1 MHRRQGE
8 FEMVDA
14 VQHLD
19 IGRVMNN
26 TFGVIKRNPLIFLGL
41 SFLIVA
47 LPQALIQLATG
58 VSATGGDAAAVL
70 EMFSS
75 PSVIAASAGGWLLL
89 VILSVLLQA
98 TFIIATVKDLNGQQV
113 SLGECLGQAIGK
125 ILPLIGLGL
134 LMTIGIMFGMIL
146 LVIPGLILALMW
158 IVASPVMMAEDKGVI
173 DSLKRSA
180 ELTKGSKRW
189 IALLFIVYLVI
200 AMVIG
205 LLMIPFAFA
214 GTTAVALAGL
224 VINTLT
230 GAIQGTGI
238 AAVYVDLRIV
248 KEGGNTDALADV
260 FA

>member
-1 MHRRQGE
+1 M
-8 FEMVDA
+8 A
-14 VQHLD
+14 NTIQHLD
-19 IGRVMNN
+19 IGRVLQN
-26 TFGVIKRNPLIFLGL
+26 TVGVIRRNPLIFLGL

-58 VSATGGDAAAVL
+58 VSTTGGDATAVL

-75 PSVIAASAGGWLLL
+75 PSIIAGTAGGWLL
-89 VILSVLLQA
+89 VMILSVLLQA

-113 SLGECLGQAIGK
+113 SLGECVGQAIVK
-125 ILPLIGLGL
+125 LLPLIGLGI
-134 LMTIGIMFGMIL
+134 LMTLGIMLGMIL
-146 LVIPGLILALMW
+146 LIIPGLILALMW
-158 IVASPVMMAEDKGVI
+158 IVASPVMMAEDKGII

-189 IALLFIVYLVI
+189 IVLLIVVYVVI
-200 AMVIG
+200 AMVLG

-214 GTTAVALAGL
+214 GTATIMVVGL
-224 VINTLT
+224 IINTLT
-230 GAIQGTGI
+230 GALQGTGI

-248 KEGGNTDALADV
+248 KEGGNTDALANV

>member
-1 MHRRQGE
+1 MA
-8 FEMVDA
+8 DTA
-14 VQHLD
+14 QHLD
-19 IGRVMNN
+19 IGRVLNN

-41 SFLIVA
+41 SFLMVA
-47 LPQALIQLATG
+47 LPQALIQMATG
-58 VSATGGDAAAVL
+58 ASAVGVDADAMTA
-70 EMFSS
+70 MFNS
-75 PSVIAASAGGWLLL
+75 PSMIGAAFGGWLLF

-98 TFIIATVKDLNGQQV
+98 TFIIATVKDLNGQAV
-113 SLGECLGQAIGK
+113 NLGECVTQALGK
-125 ILPLIGLGL
+125 ILPLIGLGI
-134 LMTIGIMFGMIL
+134 LMTLGIMLGLVL

-158 IVASPVMMAEDKGVI
+158 IVSSPVMMAEDKGII

-189 IALLFIVYLVI
+189 ILLLFVVYMVI
-200 AMVIG
+200 ASVLG
-205 LLMIPFAFA
+205 LFMMPFAFA
-214 GTTAVALAGL
+214 GTVGVTIIGL
-224 VINTLT
+224 IINTLT

>member
-1 MHRRQGE
+1 MA
-8 FEMVDA
+8 DTA
-14 VQHLD
+14 QHLD
-19 IGRVMNN
+19 IGRVLNN
-26 TFGVIKRNPLIFLGL
+26 TFGVIKRNPLMFLGL
-41 SFLIVA
+41 SFLLVA
-47 LPQALIQLATG
+47 LPQALMQMATG
-58 VSATGGDAAAVL
+58 ASAAGVDATAMM

-75 PSVIAASAGGWLLL
+75 PSMIATAFGGWLLF
-89 VILSVLLQA
+89 VILSILLQA
-98 TFIIATVKDLNGQQV
+98 TFIIATVKDLNGQGI
-113 SLGECLGQAIGK
+113 SLGECVGQAMGK
-125 ILPLIGLGL
+125 ILPLIGLGIV
-134 LMTIGIMFGMIL
+134 MTLGIMLGLIL

-158 IVASPVMMAEDKGVI
+158 IVSSPVMMAEDKGII

-189 IALLFIVYLVI
+189 IVLLFVVYIII
-200 AMVIG
+200 ATVLG
-205 LLMIPFAFA
+205 LFMMPFAFA
-214 GTTAVALAGL
+214 GTAAITIVGL

>member
-1 MHRRQGE
+1 MA
-8 FEMVDA
+8 DTA
-14 VQHLD
+14 QHLD
-19 IGRVMNN
+19 IGRVLNN

-58 VSATGGDAAAVL
+58 APVAEGDAAAMM

-75 PSVIAASAGGWLLL
+75 PSIVAGTAGGWLLF

-98 TFIIATVKDLNGQQV
+98 TFIIATVKDLNGQKV
-113 SLGECLGQAIGK
+113 SLGECLSQAIGK
-125 ILPLIGLGL
+125 LLPLIGLGI
-134 LMTIGIMFGMIL
+134 LMTLGIALGMIL
-146 LVIPGLILALMW
+146 LIIPGLILSLMW
-158 IVASPVMMAEDKGVI
+158 IVASPAMMAEDKGII

-189 IALLFIVYLVI
+189 IVLLFVVYIILTMI
-200 AMVIG
+200 LG
-205 LLMIPFAFA
+205 LFMLPFAFA
-214 GTTAVALAGL
+214 GTTAIMLVGL
-224 VINTLT
+224 VVNTLS

>member
-1 MHRRQGE
+1 MA
-8 FEMVDA
+8 DA
-14 VQHLD
+14 AEHLD

-47 LPQALIQLATG
+47 LPQALIQMATG
-58 VSATGGDAAAVL
+58 VSAASGGDAEAVF
-70 EMFSS
+70 EMFNS
-75 PSVIAASAGGWLLL
+75 PSVIVTAAAGWLLL
-89 VILSVLLQA
+89 IIFSVLLQA

-113 SLGECLGQAIGK
+113 SLGECISQAIGK
-125 ILPLIGLGL
+125 ILPLIGLGI

-158 IVASPVMMAEDKGVI
+158 IVASPVMMAEDKGIVE
-173 DSLKRSA
+173 SLKRSA

-189 IALLFIVYLVI
+189 IALLFVVYMVI
-200 AMVIG
+200 AMVLG
-205 LLMIPFAFA
+205 FLMVPFAFA
-214 GTTAVALAGL
+214 GTVAVGLVGL

>member
-1 MHRRQGE
+1 MADTE
-8 FEMVDA
+8 K
-14 VQHLD
+14 HLD
-19 IGRVMNN
+19 IGRVLNN
-26 TFGVIKRNPLIFLGL
+26 TFGVIIRNPLIFLGL

-58 VSATGGDAAAVL
+58 MPVANDDAAAMMT
-70 EMFSS
+70 MFSS
-75 PSVIAASAGGWLLL
+75 PSLMAASAGGWLLF

-98 TFIIATVKDLNGQQV
+98 TFIIATIKDLNGQKV

-125 ILPLIGLGL
+125 LLPLIGLGI
-134 LMTIGIMFGMIL
+134 LMTLGIALGMML
-146 LVIPGLILALMW
+146 LIIPGVILALMW
-158 IVASPVMMAEDKGVI
+158 IVASPVMMAEDRGII

-189 IALLFIVYLVI
+189 IVLLFVVYIVLTMI
-200 AMVIG
+200 LG
-205 LLMIPFAFA
+205 LFMLPFAFA
-214 GTTAVALAGL
+214 GTTAIVLVGL
-224 VINTLT
+224 IINTLS

>member
-1 MHRRQGE
+1 MADTAE
-8 FEMVDA
+8 
-14 VQHLD
+14 HLD
-19 IGRVMNN
+19 IGRVLNN
-26 TFGVIKRNPLIFLGL
+26 TFGVIMRNPLIFLGL

-47 LPQALIQLATG
+47 LPQAVIQLATG
-58 VSATGGDAAAVL
+58 AAAAGNDPNAMM

-75 PSVIAASAGGWLLL
+75 PSMIATAAGGWLLL
-89 VILSVLLQA
+89 MILSVLLQA

-113 SLGECLGQAIGK
+113 SLGECIGLAVGK
-125 ILPLIGLGL
+125 LLPLIGLGL
-134 LMTIGIMFGMIL
+134 LMTLGIMLGIIL
-146 LVIPGLILALMW
+146 LIIPGLILALMW
-158 IVASPVMMAEDKGVI
+158 IVASPVMMAEDKGII

-189 IALLFIVYLVI
+189 IVLLFVVYIILSMI
-200 AMVIG
+200 LGM
-205 LLMIPFAFA
+205 LMIPFAFA
-214 GTTAVALAGL
+214 GATAIMVVGL